1 MCWAVP
7 AKVIEINDLIAKVDF
22 GGGTVREV
30 LAATPEELS
39 VGDYVLVHAGTAIS
53 RLSEE
58 EFLESFTYYRDIAI
72 QLEVDAGIS
81 KKQAER
87 EVDRSLKGLLGSS
100 PKG

>member
-30 LAATPEELS
+30 LAATPETLS

-53 RLSEE
+53 RLSEK
-58 EFLESFTYYRDIAI
+58 EFLESFTYYRDIAV
-72 QLEVDAGIS
+72 QLEMDAGVPR
-81 KKQAER
+81 KKAEK
-87 EVDRSLKGLLGSS
+87 EVDRSLQGLLGHA
-100 PKG
+100 PKS